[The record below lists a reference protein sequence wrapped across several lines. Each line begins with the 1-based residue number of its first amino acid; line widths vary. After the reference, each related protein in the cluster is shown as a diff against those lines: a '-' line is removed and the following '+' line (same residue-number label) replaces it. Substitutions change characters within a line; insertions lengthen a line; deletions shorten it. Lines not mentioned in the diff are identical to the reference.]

1 MTHKKLENETK
12 ATIDVPKKGKNGN
25 IGKNVYYILVC
36 HTTEYL
42 IRSKSFYISITTIFK
57 YYMFIYSYYCIRP

>member
-25 IGKNVYYILVC
+25 IGKNNSYYILVY
-36 HTTEYL
+36 HTE
-42 IRSKSFYISITTIFK
+42 
-57 YYMFIYSYYCIRP
+57 